1 MWILNPASLVIGDRS
16 WIVPAALIA
25 VLGLTWIFWQ
35 NRQRLRAGS
44 AGPWLRSAAW
54 LLLAICLLNP
64 LWSGQRPRSG
74 ANVIAVV
81 SDISR
86 SHLVSASAGGS
97 TRAEEFQQVLKAGE
111 STTPPG
117 WLKRL
122 EQDFE
127 LRRYTVAERLLQV
140 DRLDA
145 VEFQG
150 TASSLNSALKS
161 LQQRYEG
168 QPLAGVLLLT
178 DGNAT
183 DAAIDPQLLKT
194 MPPIYPV
201 VPATET
207 TLPDVGVGTWSVTQ
221 TAFDD
226 APVTIQVLPQV
237 SGFAQGQIAVSLCD
251 ATGVLLERQ
260 TMAPTDTVPL
270 RFRHRPTQ
278 GGTVFYQLRVALV
291 DSQGAEVA
299 EEATLVNN
307 VQLIAVER
315 GTAARRILYV
325 SGRPNWDFKFLRRAV
340 ESDPL
345 LEIVALIRIA
355 RKEAKFDF
363 RGRDG
368 ESSNSLFRGFDKA
381 DPETVEEY
389 DEPVLVR
396 LNTKSDEEL
405 RSGFPQQAEELFQY
419 DGLVVDDLEADFFT
433 ADQMTLI
440 YDFVSRRGGGLL
452 MMGGQESLSQGDFA
466 RTPVGELLPVDVG
479 RRMQFPEAGVRLRL
493 TRDGWLQPWIRLRP
507 DESGEEQRLG
517 EMPEFLTINPAG
529 YVRPGAVVMAE
540 VEDSAGVQ
548 WPALVVQRFGR
559 GRTGALCIGDLWR
572 WRLSEGLK
580 SLQQPEVPT
589 ATAAESVSTEKAG
602 DDLSDHA
609 RACRQM
615 MRWLVADV
623 PRRLEVGATE
633 DTESGSSGMKLT
645 AVVRGSDFEVSENAD
660 VRFSVTAPD
669 GQVFELTGVP
679 SDTESGTFEAT
690 LVAAQ
695 EGGWQMS
702 VKAVVSDDA
711 KAEPLTAVAGWASQ
725 PNQKE
730 MQSVRINRSGL
741 EDLATQTG
749 GRVLELDE
757 IEDLVSALPQSQAPL
772 TEFWSWPVWHSWW
785 VFLII
790 VGCLTADWTMRRRGG
805 LP

>member
-1 MWILNPASLVIGDRS
+1 
-16 WIVPAALIA
+16 
-25 VLGLTWIFWQ
+25 
-35 NRQRLRAGS
+35 
-44 AGPWLRSAAW
+44 
-54 LLLAICLLNP
+54 
-64 LWSGQRPRSG
+64 
-74 ANVIAVV
+74 
-81 SDISR
+81 
-86 SHLVSASAGGS
+86 
-97 TRAEEFQQVLKAGE
+97 
-111 STTPPG
+111 
-117 WLKRL
+117 
-122 EQDFE
+122 
-127 LRRYTVAERLLQV
+127 
-140 DRLDA
+140 
-145 VEFQG
+145 
-150 TASSLNSALKS
+150 
-161 LQQRYEG
+161 
-168 QPLAGVLLLT
+168 
-178 DGNAT
+178 
-183 DAAIDPQLLKT
+183 
-194 MPPIYPV
+194 
-201 VPATET
+201 
-207 TLPDVGVGTWSVTQ
+207 
-221 TAFDD
+221 
-226 APVTIQVLPQV
+226 
-237 SGFAQGQIAVSLCD
+237 
-251 ATGVLLERQ
+251 
-260 TMAPTDTVPL
+260 
-270 RFRHRPTQ
+270 
-278 GGTVFYQLRVALV
+278 
-291 DSQGAEVA
+291 
-299 EEATLVNN
+299 
-307 VQLIAVER
+307 
-315 GTAARRILYV
+315 
-325 SGRPNWDFKFLRRAV
+325 
-340 ESDPL
+340 
-345 LEIVALIRIA
+345 
-355 RKEAKFDF
+355 
-363 RGRDG
+363 
-368 ESSNSLFRGFDKA
+368 
-381 DPETVEEY
+381 
-389 DEPVLVR
+389 
-396 LNTKSDEEL
+396 
-405 RSGFPQQAEELFQY
+405 
-419 DGLVVDDLEADFFT
+419 
-433 ADQMTLI
+433 
-440 YDFVSRRGGGLL
+440 
-452 MMGGQESLSQGDFA
+452 MGGQESLSQGDFA

-507 DESGEEQRLG
+507 DEAGEEQRLG

-757 IEDLVSALPQSQAPL
+757 IEDLVSALPQSKAPL